1 MDMILCR
8 QGQKK
13 ECIVLKKR
21 RKKYDIKNGKKNP
34 CNRIDSYDVCDNYL
48 YWGLTV
54 NAADFEE
61 VQITEISAGVKI
73 DTEIKKDND
82 MVLYHFVPQE
92 TGKYHFHSIE
102 SGDTQGVILDSNKQI
117 LKDASDDGQANVDFS
132 IKMELTADESYYLG
146 VDYYL
151 DIEEGK
157 IT

>member
-1 MDMILCR
+1 MILCR

-48 YWGLTV
+48 YWGVTV

-73 DTEIKKDND
+73 DTEIK
-82 MVLYHFVPQE
+82 
-92 TGKYHFHSIE
+92 
-102 SGDTQGVILDSNKQI
+102 NK
-117 LKDASDDGQANVDFS
+117 AR
-132 IKMELTADESYYLG
+132 
-146 VDYYL
+146 
-151 DIEEGK
+151 
-157 IT
+157 

>member
-1 MDMILCR
+1 MILCR

-48 YWGLTV
+48 YWGVTV

-73 DTEIKKDND
+73 DTEIMIWFCIILCRRKR
-82 MVLYHFVPQE
+82 E
-92 TGKYHFHSIE
+92 SII
-102 SGDTQGVILDSNKQI
+102 SIL
-117 LKDASDDGQANVDFS
+117 
-132 IKMELTADESYYLG
+132 
-146 VDYYL
+146 
-151 DIEEGK
+151 
-157 IT
+157 